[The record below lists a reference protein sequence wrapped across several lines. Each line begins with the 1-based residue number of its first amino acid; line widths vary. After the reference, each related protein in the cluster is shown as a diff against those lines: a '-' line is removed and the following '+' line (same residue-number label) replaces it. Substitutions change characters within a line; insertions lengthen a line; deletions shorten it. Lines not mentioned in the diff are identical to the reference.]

1 MNYNRSFKKRK
12 SANSSQRLH
21 KTFSKSSTSKR
32 GNTNTGFFKVTKSL
46 GTIFTVLI
54 GFLAMLIFRSA
65 FWMLKTWNHL
75 SMEELVFHLKSPLQG
90 TNEGMIKDYIVSCL
104 IISIVVAVVLVAV
117 FIYIRHNRLAHHITV
132 LTTLVISA
140 LTIILS
146 ISHVWTTLDITA
158 FSNNHNTYSSFIDDN
173 YVDPSN
179 VTLDFPEKKRN
190 LIYIYL
196 ESMEMTFADK
206 KNGGGFDTNVIPEL
220 TQLSLDNENFSGD
233 QQTLNGGTALTG
245 NGWTVAAMFGQT
257 SGLPLLIPIGDNSMN
272 TQEHF
277 FPGITSLGDILESA
291 GYQQSLLLGSEA
303 EFGGRKLYFQD
314 HGNYNIW
321 DYNYFKDN
329 GGIPPDYRVWW
340 GFEDNYL
347 FQFAKDKLTEM
358 SSSDQPFNLTM
369 LTVDTHFEDGYLCPD
384 CPDTFDDQYANVM
397 ACSSKKVTDFVNW
410 VQQQDFYEDTTIIIS
425 GDHPTMDSDFCD
437 SVDADYNRKVYTSYI
452 NSAVQ
457 PENNTY
463 RDYSTLDDFP
473 TTLAAMGVNIDGDRL
488 GLGSNL
494 FSSTPTLIE
503 RFGVDSI
510 NGEFSKNSKFMEEMT
525 SDIKSDTDLEIS
537 QEEDTTEEETQSAV
551 TADISATSYDYHTG
565 LFKVNVDNLVS
576 ETDLQAVRCA
586 VWSSEDQSDLQ
597 WYEAEPKDDDTYVA
611 NVLAKDFDY
620 HEGDYH
626 VDVYASNADGENLLI
641 GSINA
646 EI

>member
-1 MNYNRSFKKRK
+1 
-12 SANSSQRLH
+12 
-21 KTFSKSSTSKR
+21 
-32 GNTNTGFFKVTKSL
+32 
-46 GTIFTVLI
+46 
-54 GFLAMLIFRSA
+54 
-65 FWMLKTWNHL
+65 
-75 SMEELVFHLKSPLQG
+75 
-90 TNEGMIKDYIVSCL
+90 
-104 IISIVVAVVLVAV
+104 
-117 FIYIRHNRLAHHITV
+117 
-132 LTTLVISA
+132 
-140 LTIILS
+140 
-146 ISHVWTTLDITA
+146 
-158 FSNNHNTYSSFIDDN
+158 
-173 YVDPSN
+173 
-179 VTLDFPEKKRN
+179 
-190 LIYIYL
+190 
-196 ESMEMTFADK
+196 
-206 KNGGGFDTNVIPEL
+206 
-220 TQLSLDNENFSGD
+220 
-233 QQTLNGGTALTG
+233 
-245 NGWTVAAMFGQT
+245 
-257 SGLPLLIPIGDNSMN
+257 
-272 TQEHF
+272 
-277 FPGITSLGDILESA
+277 
-291 GYQQSLLLGSEA
+291 
-303 EFGGRKLYFQD
+303 
-314 HGNYNIW
+314 
-321 DYNYFKDN
+321 
-329 GGIPPDYRVWW
+329 
-340 GFEDNYL
+340 
-347 FQFAKDKLTEM
+347 
-358 SSSDQPFNLTM
+358 
-369 LTVDTHFEDGYLCPD
+369 
-384 CPDTFDDQYANVM
+384 
-397 ACSSKKVTDFVNW
+397 
-410 VQQQDFYEDTTIIIS
+410 
-425 GDHPTMDSDFCD
+425 MDSDFCD